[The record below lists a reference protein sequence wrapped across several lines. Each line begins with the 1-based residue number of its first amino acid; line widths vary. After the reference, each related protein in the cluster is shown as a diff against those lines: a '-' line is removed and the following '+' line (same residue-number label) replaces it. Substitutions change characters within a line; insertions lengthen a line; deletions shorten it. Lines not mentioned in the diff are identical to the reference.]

1 MSPRVVT
8 GLDVTLALRASGGCV
23 REAARALGTDRGTLR
38 RAARRAGVAWPEL
51 PAGGWRR

>member
-38 RAARRAGVAWPEL
+38 ARLRRRPALMPAEL
-51 PAGGWRR
+51 RR